1 MTTPRHAHANEE
13 LLIERRREAV
23 ARLARNGL
31 TIRRIVL
38 ALEASNIKD
47 GPWTKTGEA
56 PARSTVHR
64 DIMAV
69 KKLCHANATRETAEF
84 IAEQLDIQRHVQT
97 NALRDDNGELALKA
111 SDRITKLL
119 GLNAPDR
126 KEVSGPG
133 GGPIHTATAIDLDTL
148 PLEHLQALREIRQ
161 AIEDK
166 ATKTA
171 RDD

>member
-1 MTTPRHAHANEE
+1 MKPGQVTASEA
-13 LLIERRREAV
+13 LIIERRREMV
-23 ARLARNGL
+23 GRLARNGL
-31 TIRRIVL
+31 TIRAIVI
-38 ALEASNIKD
+38 ALKASNKTE
-47 GPWTKTGEA
+47 GPWTANGAA
-56 PARSTVHR
+56 PARTTVND
-64 DIMAV
+64 DILAL
-69 KKLCHANATRETAEF
+69 KADCHANATRETAEY